1 LPKDH
6 HPPPPT
12 HFPAR
17 KLVSR
22 SVYALLP
29 LAFLHFYFFPRPLA
43 SPHIATTAP
52 VFPTLST
59 TASPPQRRPRAVSP
73 AAAAAAT
80 APPHCDLFAGQWVKA
95 AREPLYDGSSCAT
108 IKDGQNCM
116 AHGRPDTGYL
126 HWRWQPRGCTLP
138 PFDAAAFLRR
148 LRGRHLAFV
157 GDSMARNQLESLLCL
172 LATAAP
178 PELVYRDGEDNKF
191 RRWRFRS
198 YNATISVFW
207 SPFLVRGVEKSAA
220 SGLDHNELYLDAVDV
235 RWASELW
242 SIDVV
247 VLSVGHWFLHPAVFY
262 EKGGEVVVGCHYC
275 PKLNHTE
282 VGFYGV
288 YRKAF
293 RTALNAAATD
303 TGGGGRSRYV
313 VVTTF
318 SPSHFEGEW
327 DKAGACPKT
336 EPYAEKTVEGMDA
349 EMRRVQLEEVAA
361 ARRRAPAV
369 VAVEALDVTGLALLR
384 ADGHPGPYM
393 YANPFADGVPERVQ
407 NDCVH
412 WCLPGP
418 IDAWNE
424 IFLEMVRRWAAGD
437 AHRVR
442 RCK

>member
-1 LPKDH
+1 MK
-6 HPPPPT
+6 T
-12 HFPAR
+12 PA
-17 KLVSR
+17 
-22 SVYALLP
+22 
-29 LAFLHFYFFPRPLA
+29 
-43 SPHIATTAP
+43 
-52 VFPTLST
+52 
-59 TASPPQRRPRAVSP
+59 
-73 AAAAAAT
+73 
-80 APPHCDLFAGQWVKA
+80 G
-95 AREPLYDGSSCAT
+95 PLYNGTSCAT

-138 PFDAAAFLRR
+138 HFDAAAFLRL

-172 LATAAP
+172 LATADP
-178 PELVYRDGEDNKF
+178 PELVYRHGEDNKF
-191 RRWRFRS
+191 RRWRFPS
-198 YNATISVFW
+198 HNATVSVFW
-207 SPFLVRGVEKSAA
+207 SPFLVHGVEKSAA
-220 SGLDHNELYLDAVDV
+220 SGLDHNELYLDAVDE
-235 RWASELW
+235 RWASELA
-242 SIDVV
+242 SMDLV

-262 EKGGEVVVGCHYC
+262 EQGGEVVVGCHYC
-275 PKLNHTE
+275 PNLNHTE

-288 YRKAF
+288 YQKAF
-293 RTALNAAATD
+293 RTALDAATAPRD
-303 TGGGGRSRYV
+303 GGRSRYV

-336 EPYAEKTVEGMDA
+336 EPYPEKAVEGMDA
-349 EMRRVQLEEVAA
+349 AMRRVQLEEVAA
-361 ARRRAPAV
+361 ARGRAPAR

-393 YANPFADGVPERVQ
+393 YAFPFADGVPDRVQ

-424 IFLEMVRRWAAGD
+424 IFLEMVRRRAAGGTAAVHGAASREPQWGRGPRPLGSAGVKKATD
-437 AHRVR
+437 GWTFSRAH
-442 RCK
+442 